1 MNGNLLKVGI
11 VAIGGVIVLGVLLV
25 TFVILPQLMNP
36 PVIVPEDDAS
46 TYGKGLSSKM
56 AEKESNILAMLIV
69 GNSSEIVYPELG
81 YAAFVAT
88 DNGELNVT
96 SFFINDSAGP
106 YNIITYFEN
115 FTASVSEVEA
125 MNQAL
130 YDGVN
135 TTTLSNDDLA
145 TIEASIGFGI
155 DILYKDGTFVQLF
168 TLQDEKG
175 HVVYLNGTYTG
186 SLDPDSLPFG
196 FGTGIQRNTNMF
208 DGVLLEPSSALDGL
222 VTTMSTVFQAH
233 LG

>member
-1 MNGNLLKVGI
+1 MNSNLVKVGI
-11 VAIGGVIVLGVLLV
+11 ITISSIIVLGVILV
-25 TFVILPQLMNP
+25 SLVILPQLMNP
-36 PVIVPEDDAS
+36 VIEPEGDAS

-56 AEKESNILAMLIV
+56 VEKESNILAMLIV

-96 SFFINDSAGP
+96 SFFIDDSAGP

-115 FTASVSEVEA
+115 FTASVSEVET

-130 YDGVN
+130 YDGIN
-135 TTTLSNDDLA
+135 TTILSNDDLA

-175 HVVYLNGTYTG
+175 HIVYLNGTYTG

-196 FGTGIQRNTNMF
+196 FGNDIQRNTNMF

-222 VTTMSTVFQAH
+222 VTAMNAVFQAH

>member
-1 MNGNLLKVGI
+1 MNGNLLKIGI
-11 VAIGGVIVLGVLLV
+11 IAIGGVIVVGVLLV
-25 TFVILPQLMNP
+25 SFILLPQLLNP
-36 PVIVPEDDAS
+36 VSEPEGDTS

-56 AEKESNILAMLIV
+56 VDKESNILAMLIV

-96 SFFINDSAGP
+96 SYFIDDSAGP

-130 YDGVN
+130 YAGVN

-145 TIEASIGFGI
+145 TIQASIGFGI

-168 TLQDEKG
+168 TIQSEKG

-196 FGTGIQRNTNMF
+196 FGTDIQRNTNML

-222 VTTMSTVFQAH
+222 VTAMNTVFQTH
-233 LG
+233 LD